1 MTIIDY
7 NVYLTLNNH
16 LTYLYDNGKKSELL

>member
-7 NVYLTLNNH
+7 NRCSY
-16 LTYLYDNGKKSELL
+16 